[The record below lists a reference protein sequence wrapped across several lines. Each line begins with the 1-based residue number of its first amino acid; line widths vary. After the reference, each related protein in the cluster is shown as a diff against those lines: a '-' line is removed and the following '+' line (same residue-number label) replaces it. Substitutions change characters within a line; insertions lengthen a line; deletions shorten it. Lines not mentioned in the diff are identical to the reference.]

1 MCESCW
7 NQHTDQH
14 TDQDPKTA
22 PPGASTREPAIA
34 PQQPLQNPAS
44 IDAHEPWMRGLHADT
59 GYLLYRLGLRSGQL
73 FNSFL
78 QESGLRLRHYA
89 VLRFLSTAEG
99 TLQRE
104 LSAQLGYDPSA
115 IVGLV
120 DDLEKLGF
128 AERRPAPDDR
138 RSRIVALTGNGRTF
152 LRDTDEAGQRVTN
165 ELLGPLDPAQRES
178 LHLLLQRL
186 AEDGLN

>member
-1 MCESCW
+1 MLGAYVR
-7 NQHTDQH
+7 T
-14 TDQDPKTA
+14 P

-34 PQQPLQNPAS
+34 SRQTTNPAP
-44 IDAHEPWMRGLHADT
+44 IDADEPWMRGLHADT

-89 VLRFLSTAEG
+89 VLRFLATTPGA
-99 TLQRE
+99 LQRE
-104 LSAQLGYDPSA
+104 LSASLGYDPSA

-138 RSRIVALTGNGRTF
+138 RSRIIVLTEGGRAF

-165 ELLGPLDPAQRES
+165 ELVGPLDDVEREQ
-178 LHLLLQRL
+178 LHALLQRV
-186 AEDGLN
+186 AESGLG